1 MKSKKHFKSGQY
13 NLYCE
18 INLGPNSQFFPNVA
32 EIVISDSIMK
42 EMVKGMFRKFM
53 ASKGAE
59 DPTAEPAPKKDLTAV
74 KTAIVDYVDRIAP
87 KLKPEWMQGW
97 HRFWEGLLDIDV
109 IEKEIG
115 NISKQQGTAFNR
127 KLICNIICY
136 LGEKHFFV
144 GDYHPS
150 EMARALEGD
159 ADHSIRSHALNLR
172 PAAPIC
178 KQIDRYI
185 ELF

>member
-1 MKSKKHFKSGQY
+1 MKPGRKSMPGQY
-13 NLYCE
+13 CLHFE
-18 INLGPNSQFFPNVA
+18 INLGPNSQFFPNVT
-32 EIVISDSIMK
+32 EIVIGGSIMN
-42 EMVKGMFRKFM
+42 EMVKGMFQQFM
-53 ASKGAE
+53 AMKSKV
-59 DPTAEPAPKKDLTAV
+59 DFTVEPAPDKDMTIV

-159 ADHSIRSHALNLR
+159 ADHSIRSHALNFR
-172 PAAPIC
+172 PAAPIR

>member
-74 KTAIVDYVDRIAP
+74 KTARI
-87 KLKPEWMQGW
+87 
-97 HRFWEGLLDIDV
+97 
-109 IEKEIG
+109 
-115 NISKQQGTAFNR
+115 T
-127 KLICNIICY
+127 
-136 LGEKHFFV
+136 
-144 GDYHPS
+144 
-150 EMARALEGD
+150 
-159 ADHSIRSHALNLR
+159 
-172 PAAPIC
+172 
-178 KQIDRYI
+178 
-185 ELF
+185 